1 VLAIDCG
8 AVIEELDNVAAATQG
23 PGWPA
28 TFSQRWANSTPWCPR
43 IHQLAASLPDA
54 PLAQF
59 QAKVKDL
66 PTSTEAE
73 RLVVQRIG

>member
-1 VLAIDCG
+1 MRSRG
-8 AVIEELDNVAAATQG
+8 R
-23 PGWPA
+23 GWPA
-28 TFSQRWANSTPWCPR
+28 SLCALGDLYALMPR
-43 IHQLAASLPDA
+43 VYQLAASLPDA

-73 RLVVQRIG
+73 RLVVHGSARMSFGPDCSSIGRAAVR